1 MVGLPEAVYDDILQK
16 GKKAMEQLGKLLDE
30 HIDWE
35 KEDGAGAGKGKNKD
49 KKDGGS
55 RPVYS
60 KAEMEQIKNEIKEG
74 MLQSAQAAGNEN
86 LPEAIQRI
94 INVRR
99 TQNELERVIATTDQ
113 SVIKMITLGQDPSR
127 KGFGTG
133 VIPSGTNY
141 EETIDLCIA
150 IDTSGSL

>member
-1 MVGLPEAVYDDILQK
+1 
-16 GKKAMEQLGKLLDE
+16 MEQLGKLLDE

-35 KEDGAGAGKGKNKD
+35 KEEGAGAGKGKNKD

-94 INVRR
+94 INQFTEPKMNWR
-99 TQNELERVIATTDQ
+99 ELLQQQIQ
-113 SVIKMITLGQDPSR
+113 SVIKND
-127 KGFGTG
+127 
-133 VIPSGTNY
+133 
-141 EETIDLCIA
+141 
-150 IDTSGSL
+150 